1 MVPQSSVDA
10 FFMGWSVGFNLPGAT
25 DVRGCWRSRG
35 PGSAMAGPG
44 WPGTPSRVENPL
56 VQKNVKNVVIK
67 NLWWVFHIK
76 VLVYRR
82 DLVALLS
89 YSGNFLHSYG
99 NQWLCRATRGSV
111 GLRPR
116 KLQADSSFWRPEP
129 SNFGDILYIYI
140 YTYTYIDTYIDT

>member
-1 MVPQSSVDA
+1 
-10 FFMGWSVGFNLPGAT
+10 MGRSVGCLVEINIPGVSTCQGLPMPEA
-25 DVRGCWRSRG
+25 
-35 PGSAMAGPG
+35 AGEAGDLAARWQARADLGHP
-44 WPGTPSRVENPL
+44 VEENPL
-56 VQKNVKNVVIK
+56 GVQKNVKNVVIK

-116 KLQADSSFWRPEP
+116 KLQADSAF
-129 SNFGDILYIYI
+129 
-140 YTYTYIDTYIDT
+140 